1 VQSAGAEVRVIDLS
15 PRPGRATFRQRLS
28 RLPKLILGLPRLGRL
43 VFGRKNVAVYVGV
56 NGGLGQVYDALFI
69 AVARLASADL
79 YLHHDSYAY
88 LDRSH
93 RLTDLVVRIAGVHAL
108 HIVLCNDMGDRL
120 RDLYPIARHT
130 IVISNVTNTEGPVAT
145 PRPRQRLTSIG
156 FMSNLTRAKGVL
168 EFLDVAERVC
178 RARPEI
184 RALLVGPVEEP
195 SLEPILRSRLASAP
209 WVEYLG
215 PLYGEAKSLFLTE
228 LDVFVFPTRY
238 VNEAEPKVLAE
249 ALAHGVVIIARS
261 RGCIDSLVDASGGIA
276 VPESKDFIST
286 AERLL
291 LDWSAT
297 AVEFSTLSA
306 AALRGFH
313 DLRQLHEE
321 RLGALIAAM
330 AGAKPIP
337 STTT

>member
-1 VQSAGAEVRVIDLS
+1 M
-15 PRPGRATFRQRLS
+15 
-28 RLPKLILGLPRLGRL
+28 
-43 VFGRKNVAVYVGV
+43 AVYVGV

-69 AVARLASADL
+69 AIARLASADL

-88 LDRSH
+88 LDSSR
-93 RLTDLVVRIAGVHAL
+93 RLTDLVVRLAGVNAL
-108 HIVLCNDMGDRL
+108 HIVLCNDMNDRL
-120 RDLYPIARHT
+120 RDLYPRARYT
-130 IVISNVTNTEGPVAT
+130 MVISNVTNTEGPIAP

-184 RALLVGPVEEP
+184 RALLAGPIEEP

-215 PLYGEAKSLFLTE
+215 PLYGGAKSLFLAE

-249 ALAHGVVIIARS
+249 ALAHGVVIVARS
-261 RGCIDSLVDASGGIA
+261 RGCIDSLLSANRGVV
-276 VPESKDFIST
+276 VPESKDFVAST
-286 AERLL
+286 ERLL
-291 LDWSAT
+291 LDWSTT

-313 DLRQLHEE
+313 DLRQLHEK
-321 RLGALIAAM
+321 RLAAVVAAM
-330 AGAKPIP
+330 AGAGPIP
-337 STTT
+337 STTA